1 MVNISRLLVFELG
14 GSAELPVIE
23 TEEQVLPAH
32 DLAAAPAEQVEQGRA
47 LYGVYCSVC
56 HGGNAI
62 SGGIVPDLRYR
73 IGALDPLWQ
82 SIVIDGALAENGMA
96 AWDAYLSRDEADAI
110 KAYVAHEARLG
121 HQRGERRLVRR

>member
-1 MVNISRLLVFELG
+1 MSVAGPGPTR
-14 GSAELPVIE
+14 
-23 TEEQVLPAH
+23 VLFAR
-32 DLAAAPAEQVEQGRA
+32 VEQGRA
-47 LYGVYCSVC
+47 IYDLYCAFC

-73 IGALDPLWQ
+73 IGALDPIWQ

-96 AWDAYLSRDEADAI
+96 AWGAYLSRDEADAI